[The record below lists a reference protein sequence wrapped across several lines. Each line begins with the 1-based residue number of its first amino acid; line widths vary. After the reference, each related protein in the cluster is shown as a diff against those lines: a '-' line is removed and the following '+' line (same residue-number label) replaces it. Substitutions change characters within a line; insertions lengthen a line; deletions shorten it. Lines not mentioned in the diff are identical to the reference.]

1 MSRSGYTDDFNDENN
16 YTYLFASVVKRSIK
30 GKRGQAFLR
39 EMHDALEALPEKRL
53 VEDDLQTSEGAVCAL
68 GAVGQARG
76 LDMSKLT
83 PDYSDQIA
91 KAFKI
96 SETLAREIAYVN
108 DDDFNYRDE
117 TPEDRYARVLDW
129 VKEQIVEPQG
139 STT

>member
-1 MSRSGYTDDFNDENN
+1 MTRSGYSDDYDSN
-16 YTYLFASVVKRSIK
+16 YIYLFRAVVNRTIK

-39 EMHDALEALPEKRL
+39 ELRDALEAMPDKRL
-53 VEDDLQTSEGAVCAL
+53 IEDDLQTPEGAVCAL

-91 KAFKI
+91 KAFRI

-108 DDDFNYRDE
+108 DDDFNYQDE
-117 TPEDRYARVLDW
+117 TPEDRYVRVLCW